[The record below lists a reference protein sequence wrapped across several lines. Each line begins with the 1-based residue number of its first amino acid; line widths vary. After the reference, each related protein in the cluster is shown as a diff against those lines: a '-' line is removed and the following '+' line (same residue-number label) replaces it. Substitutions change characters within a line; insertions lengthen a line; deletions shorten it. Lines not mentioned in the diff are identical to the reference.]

1 MVLDVNSCQKQ
12 EKSLK
17 GKKKYYIMVIGDF
30 MKIIREKC
38 LQGLKK
44 EDKILLSNILDK
56 YERYLKTG
64 YSSTT
69 NFLDKRKKELIKT
82 RLSFIFPVCTF
93 YSIDEICEKCILC
106 IGESEKEI
114 TLYYSQSPNMRHN
127 EILATLFQL
136 GFEPDTIGD
145 IWVEQDGFYLTNLTR
160 LNTYLEDNF
169 VLVRGKLVHL
179 EQVAKL
185 ELKEEH
191 FSDQQVILSSLR
203 LDNLISKLTPTSRR
217 EALRL
222 LETEKVLYNY
232 EVATSPLILVKEQ
245 DVLSIRHVGKFIVTE
260 IAGTTK
266 KNKLI
271 VKLKKY
277 K

>member
-1 MVLDVNSCQKQ
+1 
-12 EKSLK
+12 
-17 GKKKYYIMVIGDF
+17 
-30 MKIIREKC
+30 MKITREKC
-38 LQGLKK
+38 LHGLKK
-44 EDKILLSNILDK
+44 EDKILLGNIIDK

-64 YSSTT
+64 HSSTS

-82 RLSFIFPVCTF
+82 RLPFIFPVCSF
-93 YSIDEICEKCILC
+93 YSIDKICEKCILC
-106 IGESEKEI
+106 IGNNETGI
-114 TLYYSQSPNMRHN
+114 TLYYSQSPNMKHN

-136 GFEPDTIGD
+136 GFEVDTIGD

-160 LNTYLEDNF
+160 LNHYLEDNF
-169 VLVRGKLVHL
+169 VLVRGKIIHL
-179 EQVAKL
+179 EPVVKL

-191 FSDQQVILSSLR
+191 FIEQQVILSSLR

-222 LETEKVLYNY
+222 LDAEKVLYNY
-232 EVATSPLILVKEQ
+232 EIVTSPLVLIKEQ
-245 DVLSIRHVGKFIVTE
+245 DVLSIRHVGKFIIE
-260 IAGTTK
+260 KIAGTTK

>member
-1 MVLDVNSCQKQ
+1 M
-12 EKSLK
+12 E
-17 GKKKYYIMVIGDF
+17 IGDF
-30 MKIIREKC
+30 MKIIREKY
-38 LQGLKK
+38 LYGLSK

-64 YSSTT
+64 QSSTT
-69 NFLDKRKKELIKT
+69 NFLDRRKKALIEG
-82 RLSFIFPVCTF
+82 RLSFIFPVCSF
-93 YSIDEICEKCILC
+93 YSIDNRCEKCILC
-106 IGESEKEI
+106 LGTKDEGI
-114 TLYYSQSPNMRHN
+114 TLYYSQSPNIKHN
-127 EILATLFQL
+127 EILATLFQM

-160 LNTYLEDNF
+160 LNIYLEDNL

-179 EQVAKL
+179 EPVEKL

-191 FSDQQVILSSLR
+191 FQEQQVILSSLR
-203 LDNLISKLTPTSRR
+203 LDNLISKLVPTSRK

-222 LETEKVLYNY
+222 LEREEVLYNY
-232 EVATSPLILVKEQ
+232 QVAKSPLVSVKEQ
-245 DVLSIRHVGKFIVTE
+245 DVFSIRHVGKFIVAE
-260 IAGTTK
+260 IGGQTR
-266 KNKLI
+266 KNKWI